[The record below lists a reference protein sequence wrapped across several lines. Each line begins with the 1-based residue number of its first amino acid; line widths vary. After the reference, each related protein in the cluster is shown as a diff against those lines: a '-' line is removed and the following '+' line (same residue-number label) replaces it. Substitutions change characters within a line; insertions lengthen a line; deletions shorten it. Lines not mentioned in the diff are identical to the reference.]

1 VYRSTEFVT
10 RFKNFANSQD
20 LLQHARNE
28 IGTPRVSG
36 LVNDVL
42 LMHLPAFYPDQR
54 IRLRLPLDSTS
65 PNSPGFALS
74 TSLGLPERD
83 RAFVERFLDE
93 NGLQIALFPAIQ
105 ACCSTLEFF
114 SGLWNGNLGDPNT
127 SPSLP
132 GRRIPFCEF
141 ANRYLGYDRG
151 KSKLILLIFRH
162 KVAHLSMPGVIHTL
176 KKPISLFQSGR
187 RVRISKGQTVTWAAY
202 FGHHDRHLDFQ
213 HDKVIRRTKPGMSK
227 IYTSKYKFRVD
238 ISAFVRDIF
247 IGVMGPQGYLVE
259 LEKSRRL
266 QFRFDSAISHIYG
279 QR

>member
-1 VYRSTEFVT
+1 
-10 RFKNFANSQD
+10 
-20 LLQHARNE
+20 
-28 IGTPRVSG
+28 
-36 LVNDVL
+36 
-42 LMHLPAFYPDQR
+42 MHLPAFYPDQR

-74 TSLGLPERD
+74 TSLGLPESD
-83 RAFVERFLDE
+83 RAFVERFLIE

-114 SGLWNGNLGDPNT
+114 SGLWNGNLGDPNR

-151 KSKLILLIFRH
+151 KSKLILFIFRH
-162 KVAHLSMPGVIHTL
+162 KVAHLSMPNAVVTL
-176 KKPISLFQSGR
+176 RRPINLVQNGR
-187 RVRISKGQTVTWAAY
+187 RMRISKGQTVTWAAY
-202 FGHHDRHLDFQ
+202 FGRHDRHLDFQ
-213 HDKVIRRTKPGMSK
+213 RDQVKWRTKSGMSK
-227 IYTSKYKFRVD
+227 TYRSKYKFRVD
-238 ISAFVRDIF
+238 VSAFVRDIF

-266 QFRFDSAISHIYG
+266 QEKYDDAIGHIYG
-279 QR
+279 QS